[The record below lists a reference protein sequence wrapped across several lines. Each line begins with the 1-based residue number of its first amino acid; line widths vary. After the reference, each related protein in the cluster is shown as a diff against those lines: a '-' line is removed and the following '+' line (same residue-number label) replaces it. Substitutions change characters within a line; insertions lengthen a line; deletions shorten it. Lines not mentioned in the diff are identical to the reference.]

1 LLEGQSVLP
10 LADLGVAVAAEEA
23 VEDKAVAV
31 KVEAELV
38 ELLELANLSKKE
50 VSTLH
55 GHKGQRPM
63 SSSKP

>member
-10 LADLGVAVAAEEA
+10 LADVGVAAEPEEA
-23 VEDKAVAV
+23 VEDKPVAV

-50 VSTLH
+50 VSTVP
-55 GHKGQRPM
+55 GHKDQRPTFP
-63 SSSKP
+63 SKP